1 MRQSKRGAGDK
12 DFDKKFFILKCKRIE
27 NVYLNLYKKT
37 VIHFLHNKNGIQLI
51 FHENLLKN
59 ICVIRAPGE
68 FPGLFDAKCTFD

>member
-1 MRQSKRGAGDK
+1 M
-12 DFDKKFFILKCKRIE
+12 
-27 NVYLNLYKKT
+27 YLYLYKKT

-59 ICVIRAPGE
+59 IRVIRAPGE